1 METPKISN
9 RKDYKIENKDYHRAM
24 TELRRSSAASPQDNR
39 PNRERSRADNLRAS
53 VKRSRDE
60 WD

>member
-1 METPKISN
+1 MKNPGPNSK
-9 RKDYKIENKDYHRAM
+9 KDYKIENKDYYRAM
-24 TELRRSSAASPQDNR
+24 TEIRRSSAASPQENT

-60 WD
+60 S